1 MDKNQKSA
9 AELALEAQIEELK
22 AQLEG
27 QKKANVELKA
37 SIKGGVMTINIPIS
51 PVPSKKNE
59 KNTVL
64 FSNYFDLT
72 TATYEGAPVKAKIVV
87 VAVPQVAKK

>member
-1 MDKNQKSA
+1 
-9 AELALEAQIEELK
+9 
-22 AQLEG
+22 
-27 QKKANVELKA
+27 
-37 SIKGGVMTINIPIS
+37 MTINVPIS

-72 TATYEGAPVKAKIVV
+72 SATYEGAPVKAKICL
-87 VAVPQVAKK
+87 VAVPTVAKK